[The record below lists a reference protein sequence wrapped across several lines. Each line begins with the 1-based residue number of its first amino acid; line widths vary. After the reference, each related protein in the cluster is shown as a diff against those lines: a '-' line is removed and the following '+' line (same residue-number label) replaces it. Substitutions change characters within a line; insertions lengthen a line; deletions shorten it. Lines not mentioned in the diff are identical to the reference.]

1 MTKITA
7 LKKFLKA
14 MKNYPEHGPIF
25 KTENLESA
33 IAEVVKLCLW
43 A

>member
-1 MTKITA
+1 
-7 LKKFLKA
+7 

-33 IAEVVKLCLW
+33 VAEVAGYVSGHRIV
-43 A
+43 